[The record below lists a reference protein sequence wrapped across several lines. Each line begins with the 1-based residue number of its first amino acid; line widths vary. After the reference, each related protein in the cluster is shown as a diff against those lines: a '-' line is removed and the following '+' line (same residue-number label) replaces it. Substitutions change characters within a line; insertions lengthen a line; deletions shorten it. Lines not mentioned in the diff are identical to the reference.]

1 MLGDSAE
8 ARKLYHQACGAGV
21 PVEAAAGLKAC
32 ATAEQEL
39 ARLAAELSVCRRG
52 GVASGGGGTSQQR
65 ALLTKL
71 EYMASRAPHNRA
83 LNALHAEALAV
94 TGRFAEA
101 RPHPNPSPDPNPN
114 PNPKP

>member
-1 MLGDSAE
+1 MQLGRHAEALRACDEALRLQPRLGKALLRAAHVHSMVGDSAE

-32 ATAEQEL
+32 AAAEQEL
-39 ARLAAELSVCRRG
+39 ARLAAELGVCRRG

-71 EYMASRAPHNRA
+71 DFMASRA
-83 LNALHAEALAV
+83 
-94 TGRFAEA
+94 
-101 RPHPNPSPDPNPN
+101 
-114 PNPKP
+114 KP

>member
-65 ALLTKL
+65 RTLTLTLALTLTL
-71 EYMASRAPHNRA
+71 TLTLTLALTRHVATARAA
-83 LNALHAEALAV
+83 D
-94 TGRFAEA
+94 EA
-101 RPHPNPSPDPNPN
+101 RVHGEPRAAH
-114 PNPKP
+114 